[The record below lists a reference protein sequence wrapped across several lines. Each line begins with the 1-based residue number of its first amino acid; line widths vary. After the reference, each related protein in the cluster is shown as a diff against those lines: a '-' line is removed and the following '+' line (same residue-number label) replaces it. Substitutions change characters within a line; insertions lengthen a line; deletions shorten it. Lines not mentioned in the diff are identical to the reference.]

1 MNKEL
6 EFAKALEG
14 IKELAKNQQNVISKE
29 QVKEAFDAI
38 GIEEEQLEP
47 VYQYLKAKNIGIGES
62 VEIEE
67 RLSSEEKDYLAEYE
81 KELSLLP
88 KLTEGQKRA
97 YTMAA
102 MAGDSEGKE
111 QLLTHYLTQVVDLAK
126 LYIGQGVFLEDLVGE
141 GNLALATGI
150 EMLGCLEEPEEAESM
165 LGKMMMDAMEDY
177 INENTRVKKAD
188 FELETKVNEIQDLA
202 KELAES
208 LEKKITVEELAKE
221 TGKSEEEILEAIR
234 FSGNKIPYFED

>member
-47 VYQYLKAKNIGIGES
+47 VYQYLKAKNIGIGKP

-111 QLLTHYLTQVVDLAK
+111 LLLTHYLTQVVDLAK

-150 EMLGCLEEPEEAESM
+150 EMLGCLEEPEEAEGM
-165 LGKMMMDAMEDY
+165 LGKMMMNAMEDY

-188 FELETKVNEIQDLA
+188 FELEAKVNEIQDLA

-221 TGKSEEEILEAIR
+221 TGKLEEEILEAIR
-234 FSGNKIPYFED
+234 LSGNKIPYFED

>member
-47 VYQYLKAKNIGIGES
+47 VYQYLKAKNIGIGKP

-81 KELSLLP
+81 KEISLLP

-111 QLLTHYLTQVVDLAK
+111 LLLTHYLTQVVDLAK

-150 EMLGCLEEPEEAESM
+150 EMLGCLEEPEEAEGM
-165 LGKMMMDAMEDY
+165 LGKMMMNAMEDY
-177 INENTRVKKAD
+177 INENTRVKKAN
-188 FELETKVNEIQDLA
+188 FELEAKVNEIQDLA

-208 LEKKITVEELAKE
+208 LEKKITVEELVKE

-234 FSGNKIPYFED
+234 LSGNKIPYFED

>member
-14 IKELAKNQQNVISKE
+14 IKELAKNQQNVISKK

-47 VYQYLKAKNIGIGES
+47 VYQYLKAKNIGIGEP

-150 EMLGCLEEPEEAESM
+150 EMLGCLEEPEEAEGM

-188 FELETKVNEIQDLA
+188 FELEAKVNEIQDLA

-234 FSGNKIPYFED
+234 LSGNKIPYFED

>member
-47 VYQYLKAKNIGIGES
+47 VYQYLKAKNIGIGEP

-81 KELSLLP
+81 KELSLLS

-150 EMLGCLEEPEEAESM
+150 EMLGCLEEPEEAEGM

-188 FELETKVNEIQDLA
+188 FELEAKVNEIQDLA

-234 FSGNKIPYFED
+234 LSGNKIPYFED

>member
-47 VYQYLKAKNIGIGES
+47 VYQYLKAKNIGIGKP

-81 KELSLLP
+81 KEISLLP

-111 QLLTHYLTQVVDLAK
+111 LLLTHYLTQVVDLAK

-150 EMLGCLEEPEEAESM
+150 EMLGCLEEPEEAEGM
-165 LGKMMMDAMEDY
+165 LGKMMMNAMEDY

-188 FELETKVNEIQDLA
+188 FELEAKVNEIQDLA

-221 TGKSEEEILEAIR
+221 TGKLEEEILEAIR
-234 FSGNKIPYFED
+234 LSGNKIPYFED